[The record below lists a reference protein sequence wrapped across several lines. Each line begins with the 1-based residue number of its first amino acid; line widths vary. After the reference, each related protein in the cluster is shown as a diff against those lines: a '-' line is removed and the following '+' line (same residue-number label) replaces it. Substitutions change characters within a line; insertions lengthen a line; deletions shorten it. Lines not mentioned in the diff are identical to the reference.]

1 MGGKS
6 TSSTTQTQNS
16 TTTPWAP
23 AQPFLD
29 GILGQ
34 LNSGLASANATGAES
49 NALNT
54 VEANAGSYNAFGPTV
69 TSTVRSYLNGGGALA
84 QAPNAQ
90 ATFDAYKTA
99 LAPYAN
105 GSMIGANSA
114 LKPQLQTIQD
124 DVTNATNG
132 QFAAAGRDM
141 SPANY
146 QAVARGV
153 AQGEAPVIANQYNA
167 DADRAVNA
175 AGSIY
180 GAGNTTTGLLS
191 GLQQQFLQNQGQGVG
206 MIPTALAAQNAPA
219 NAVLA
224 AEAQRR
230 GIPLQ
235 TLSLLANIG
244 VPIAGLG
251 HQTSGTNFSQGEN
264 QMSGAQQ
271 FATIAGGLGDLGKA
285 IPGIGSGLGSLSNFT
300 RLLFGR

>member
-6 TSSTTQTQNS
+6 TSSTTQTQNA

-23 AQPFLD
+23 ALPFLD

-34 LNSGLASANATGAES
+34 LNSGLASTSPTSAES
-49 NALNT
+49 GALDAA
-54 VEANAGSYNAFGPTV
+54 EANAGNYSQFGPGV
-69 TSTVRSYLNGGGALA
+69 TNTIQNYMTGGGAMA

-90 ATFDAYKTA
+90 ATLDAYRAA

-105 GSMIGANSA
+105 GSMIGANSV

-167 DADRAVNA
+167 DTDRAINA
-175 AGSIY
+175 AGSLY
-180 GAGNTTTGLLS
+180 GAGNTTSGLLS

-224 AEAQRR
+224 TEAQRR

-251 HQTSGTNFSQGEN
+251 RQTSGTNVGEGEN

-271 FATIAGGLGDLGKA
+271 FATIAGGLG
-285 IPGIGSGLGSLSNFT
+285 NFT
-300 RLLFGR
+300 KLLFPKK